1 MSSGATTS
9 AQSRSIGLRDLWDM
23 IVNNDDVCFMRIL
36 PRLNQ
41 TDIKFLY
48 DVNSETRALIKRA
61 ASSGITL
68 KDKFKVEEMSS
79 VSTLEFAWN
88 NMHWGTANRLGFK
101 LNKAWFCWQVA
112 STNKLELLK
121 WAREVK
127 GCEWNTDTIDA
138 ASYQGNLE
146 MIKYCVA
153 NGCPGVLGCCESAAH
168 GGQLECLK
176 YLHEELHAP
185 LDSETAILAAESN
198 SLHILE
204 YLVERKYVFDDTE
217 EACRRAAEYGYL
229 DCLKYLHETAKAP
242 WDAEAVRRAHENNEP
257 DCLQYLLDNDCPL
270 PEGWLSP
277 QSFDKFIREG
287 DLILVKYCVA
297 KGFPVNEQSCALA
310 ARNGQLEILQYLH
323 EEANASWDSE
333 TGIEAADRGYLH
345 IFEYLVEQDYEFH
358 VDTCVCTASAGHL
371 NCVKY
376 LHETA
381 KAPWDGR
388 AVREAHEN
396 NEPDCLQYLLDN
408 NCPLPEGWRYEH
420 GELYTLSSESE
431 SESES

>member
-1 MSSGATTS
+1 MSSGATTR
-9 AQSRSIGLRDLWDM
+9 AQSRSIGLRNLWDV

-36 PRLNQ
+36 PHLNS

-48 DVNSETRALIKRA
+48 DVNSETRALIKR
-61 ASSGITL
+61 SPCVDDL
-68 KDKFKVEEMSS
+68 EERFKVEEMSS
-79 VSTLEFAWN
+79 ISTLEFAWN
-88 NMHWGTANRLGFK
+88 NMDWGTADGEGYVMDQAR
-101 LNKAWFCWQVA
+101 FCSQVA
-112 STNKLELLK
+112 LTNKLELLK
-121 WAREVK
+121 WAREEK
-127 GCEWNTDTIDA
+127 ECEWHEEAINDA
-138 ASYQGNLE
+138 ARLGNLD
-146 MIKYCVA
+146 MLKYCVE
-153 NGCPGVLGCCESAAH
+153 NQCPFNEEACARAAS
-168 GGQLECLK
+168 GGSLECLR
-176 YLHEELHAP
+176 YLREEVQAP
-185 LDSETAILAAESN
+185 WGSLTAAAAARN
-198 SLHILE
+198 GHLHILE
-204 YLVERKYVFDDTE
+204 YLVERKYDQYDRM
-217 EACRRAAEYGYL
+217 ACDHAARAGEF

-420 GELYTLSSESE
+420 GELYTSSSSSESE
-431 SESES
+431 SES